1 MTLIFQPLNQLSS
14 LTSTRV
20 FRIRV
25 QESWPAT
32 FFLASLLQPLSHFS
46 LIFTEP
52 SLSLDEC
59 TPVPVH
65 LILKVPIP
73 SFLSGKAHAEGL
85 LSQSQHAYWQPG
97 GSPVR
102 ESHVTSLHSPGVAE
116 PSQKAAGFCHHRERV
131 PLQIPTVTLTKT
143 MVPIFPPACR
153 SPPPLCLVLAL
164 VGWLVIII

>member
-1 MTLIFQPLNQLSS
+1 MC
-14 LTSTRV
+14 
-20 FRIRV
+20 
-25 QESWPAT
+25 SWPVGHYITLVAKEP
-32 FFLASLLQPLSHFS
+32 A
-46 LIFTEP
+46 EP

-85 LSQSQHAYWQPG
+85 LSQSQHASWQPG

-102 ESHVTSLHSPGVAE
+102 ESHLTSLHSPGVAE

-164 VGWLVIII
+164 VGWLVIMVVPWHVEVPQPRIASKLQL